1 MNDKSD
7 RKNDSKAKGGAA
19 KGEVPKDEAAK
30 VEAAKG
36 GAAGE
41 VIPLIRKKRRCPT
54 CGRPAAADYRPFC
67 SKRCADVDLG
77 RWLKGG
83 YRIPGEPVPREDPEP
98 EEDY

>member
-1 MNDKSD
+1 MSGKSD
-7 RKNDSKAKGGAA
+7 GDKGKGAKAADTETGSAVIGGA
-19 KGEVPKDEAAK
+19 VT
-30 VEAAKG
+30 G

-54 CGRPAAADYRPFC
+54 CGRPGGVEFRPFC

-83 YRIPGEPVPREDPEP
+83 YRIPGEPVPQEAPDP
-98 EEDY
+98 EEDS